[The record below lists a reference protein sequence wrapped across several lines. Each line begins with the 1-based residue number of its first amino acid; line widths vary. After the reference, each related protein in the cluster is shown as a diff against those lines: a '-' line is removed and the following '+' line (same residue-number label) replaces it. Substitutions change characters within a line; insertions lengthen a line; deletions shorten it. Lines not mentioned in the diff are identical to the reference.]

1 MSIDNALSVIQSIKS
16 TQQKEVHLNFQ
27 ELSEIPDALWELTE
41 ITHLFLTGNKIETIP
56 DSIQQLTQL
65 RYLDISAN
73 KLVRL
78 PDSILKLKKLNTL
91 DISSN
96 SLSLL
101 PSNINQFRNLTT
113 LDCFDNCLTKLPE
126 AIGDCLNL
134 TTLRIGK
141 NELTELPSTIGRLSH
156 LDTLDVSYNEIEQL
170 PASIRALTKL
180 ENLDLG
186 GNKIDLPFSFFE
198 KYQYDP
204 NILFDKIREVE
215 YEKSHKQLDR
225 YRKQKENQSTESH
238 VYTLDNI
245 LKQFPI
251 TNNQLHIKITH
262 TSKSRTLHNTA
273 QFLEALNNDLL
284 IVWSITHSIQGITEK
299 HCHANPLMSR
309 CYSNK
314 NVEMSDIEK
323 ECEILIHSLHSSD
336 ILSSDNQHHDKPYSN
351 ITNVQFDQHITF
363 SCQLSAS
370 RQVLLYLTYLWAL
383 NAFTKKNTFPLP
395 HKQKKDPL
403 LNIITSSLEGHG
415 LIIRND
421 PRIPT
426 TLLHLSKRL
435 RPYHIKGYS

>member
-41 ITHLFLTGNKIETIP
+41 ITHLFLTGNNIDKIP
-56 DSIQQLTQL
+56 DDIQQLTQL
-65 RYLDISAN
+65 QYLDISAN

-78 PDSILKLKKLNTL
+78 PDSILKLEKLNTL

-96 SLSLL
+96 SLSQL
-101 PSNINQFRNLTT
+101 PFNINQFRNLTT

-134 TTLRIGK
+134 TTLRMGK

-156 LDTLDVSYNEIEQL
+156 LDTLDASYNEIEQL

-180 ENLDLG
+180 ENLDLA

-204 NILFDKIREVE
+204 NILFEKIREIE
-215 YEKSHKQLDR
+215 YKKSHTQLDR
-225 YRKQKENQSTESH
+225 YREQKENKSIESH

-251 TNNQLHIKITH
+251 INNQLHIKITH
-262 TSKSRTLHNTA
+262 TSKPKTLHNTA

-284 IVWSITHSIQGITEK
+284 IVWSITHSIQGIADK
-299 HCHANPLMSR
+299 HCHANPLMNR

-314 NVEMSDIEK
+314 NVEVSDIES
-323 ECEILIHSLHSSD
+323 ECGILIHSLHSSG
-336 ILSSDNQHHDKPYSN
+336 ILSSDNQHHDKPYGN
-351 ITNVQFDQHITF
+351 ITNCQFDQHITV
-363 SCQLSAS
+363 SCQLSSS
-370 RQVLLYLTYLWAL
+370 RRALLYLTYLWAL
-383 NAFTKKNTFPLP
+383 NAFAKNYTFPLP

-403 LNIITSSLEGHG
+403 LNIVTASLEGHG

-421 PRIPT
+421 PRIPA

-435 RPYHIKGYS
+435 RPYNIKGHS